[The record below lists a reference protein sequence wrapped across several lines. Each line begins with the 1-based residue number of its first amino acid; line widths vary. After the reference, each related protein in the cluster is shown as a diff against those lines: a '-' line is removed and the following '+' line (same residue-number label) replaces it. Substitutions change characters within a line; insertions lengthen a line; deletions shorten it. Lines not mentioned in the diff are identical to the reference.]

1 MKSVKRCMSALL
13 IGPPRPSSP
22 SKATMKR
29 LKSASSSN
37 ALPPGLFAPERSPRQ
52 CIGPW
57 FAMPRRLCVVIG
69 PLRGLNVEP
78 PPTRNGLLFASGTS
92 SGLPRSH
99 ARLSKSAKTWQAAHA
114 ASPLLEVSCASYEDG
129 TPVAHARRLGAVDRQ
144 VRGLEPRRRVDH
156 RDRVVE
162 ARHHVEAAVRLV
174 EHEPRRTTPADGDVI
189 RGV

>member
-1 MKSVKRCMSALL
+1 DLLPDDRRQVAVEGEHELLELRTLGVVHAEHVGAVEAEERVDAAVVQEAEAADLPAEARGVAIPEEGHLRHAEHADLLVGVAQVGVLL
-13 IGPPRPSSP
+13 IGPPRPRSP

-52 CIGPW
+52 CMGPW

-92 SGLPRSH
+92 SGLPRSQ
-99 ARLSKSAKTWQAAHA
+99 ARLSK
-114 ASPLLEVSCASYEDG
+114 
-129 TPVAHARRLGAVDRQ
+129 
-144 VRGLEPRRRVDH
+144 
-156 RDRVVE
+156 
-162 ARHHVEAAVRLV
+162 
-174 EHEPRRTTPADGDVI
+174 
-189 RGV
+189 